1 MALSKVQMTLI
12 QYLKAFGIEEH
23 PGVGIMLLL
32 QGDEEAQQMID
43 WLKENVHP
51 SLNQIWAKALELTKL
66 ESEE

>member
-1 MALSKVQMTLI
+1 
-12 QYLKAFGIEEH
+12 
-23 PGVGIMLLL
+23 MLLL

-43 WLKENVHP
+43 WLKENVHA